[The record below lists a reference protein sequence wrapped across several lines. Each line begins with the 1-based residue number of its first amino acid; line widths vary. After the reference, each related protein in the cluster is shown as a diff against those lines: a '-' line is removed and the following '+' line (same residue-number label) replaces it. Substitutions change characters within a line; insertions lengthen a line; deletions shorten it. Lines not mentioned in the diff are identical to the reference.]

1 MTATVATPSLNT
13 SQQWISATWE
23 EYLSYVE
30 NPDLES
36 QRVFFNLGRMW
47 VEMGNEGINHSQV
60 NKLLTMLL
68 FVWFSQK
75 PGVKFQ
81 LLGGCVIEK
90 PGQQGAAPDEVLYV
104 GEGYPV
110 WQVGEPR
117 RVNLDRWRVPDLV
130 VEVADTTLAIDLD
143 EKKQLYLALGILEY
157 WVIDVKGPRVL
168 AFRLIDG
175 VYQQVLVSV
184 VLAEL
189 PIELIEQTLSIDEA
203 NGNAAMWFS
212 EQVQSLFLT

>member
-1 MTATVATPSLNT
+1 MAATVATPSLNT

-47 VEMGNEGINHSQV
+47 VDMGNEGINHSQV

-75 PGVKFQ
+75 HGVKFQ

-90 PGQQGAAPDEVLYV
+90 HGQQGLRQMRFCMWVRDIRH
-104 GEGYPV
+104 GR
-110 WQVGEPR
+110 W
-117 RVNLDRWRVPDLV
+117 VNH
-130 VEVADTTLAIDLD
+130 A
-143 EKKQLYLALGILEY
+143 G
-157 WVIDVKGPRVL
+157 
-168 AFRLIDG
+168 LIWIG
-175 VYQQVLVSV
+175 GGCQ
-184 VLAEL
+184 
-189 PIELIEQTLSIDEA
+189 I
-203 NGNAAMWFS
+203 
-212 EQVQSLFLT
+212 

>member
-1 MTATVATPSLNT
+1 MSITVTSPSSNAL
-13 SQQWISATWE
+13 QQWSLATWE

-30 NPDLES
+30 DSDVES
-36 QRVFFNLGRMW
+36 RGAFFNLDRMW
-47 VEMGNEGINHSQV
+47 VDMGNEGISHSQV

-90 PGQQGAAPDEVLYV
+90 PGQQGATPDEVLYV

-157 WVIDVKGPRVL
+157 WVIDVKGQRVL

-175 VYQQVLVSV
+175 VYQQVLMSV
-184 VLAEL
+184 VLAGL

-203 NGNAAMWFS
+203 NGNAAMWFA
-212 EQVQSLFLT
+212 EKVYILP

>member
-1 MTATVATPSLNT
+1 MIATVAPTSLNT

-30 NPDLES
+30 NPNLES
-36 QRVFFNLGRMW
+36 QGVFFNLNRMW
-47 VEMGNEGINHSQV
+47 VDMGNEGINHSQV

-75 PGVKFQ
+75 PGIKFQ

-104 GEGYPV
+104 GERYPV

-157 WVIDVKGPRVL
+157 WVIDVKGQRVL

-175 VYQQVLVSV
+175 VYQQVLESV
-184 VLAEL
+184 VLAGL
-189 PIELIEQTLSIDEA
+189 PIELIEQTLSINET
-203 NGNAAMWFS
+203 NGNAAMWFA
-212 EQVQSLFLT
+212 EQINL